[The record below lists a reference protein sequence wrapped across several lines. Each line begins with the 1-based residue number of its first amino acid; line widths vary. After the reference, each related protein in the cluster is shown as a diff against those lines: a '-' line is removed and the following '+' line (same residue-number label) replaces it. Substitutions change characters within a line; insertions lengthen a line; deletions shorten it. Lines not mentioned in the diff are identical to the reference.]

1 MKRLLFLLSVLLTG
15 VSGAW
20 AETVTWTPGL
30 TFNES
35 TTGNFSTGWFTV
47 VSPINGTLNSFTV
60 NLGTGGG
67 GGISRTDAYLAIS
80 RNLKSS
86 TTGFSASDF
95 VAISNESCTTS
106 GSKITLTFNSDA
118 VLNGGSTYYFY
129 WVTESAGVYTTVNQR
144 YYVVSSNQMSVGTVG
159 TTTAYSSSYAMPF
172 SATMTI
178 ADNKYYRIKALYPD
192 GICYLYSNE
201 SNEDKIWKNTSAPS
215 VTALRYVWKATL
227 STGLILQ
234 NVGSSRYIPKLT
246 TGSKTGA
253 DVDYLTATTT
263 DDAEKFSLEDNN
275 PGAQNQP
282 GFIALKSTTAASD
295 VWLNTATSGNA
306 WVGSH
311 DANPNK
317 SGQFLFYQVKKV
329 TFSMPVAVN
338 GGDAVSTIYV
348 AVDGSDSFTLP
359 AGYLYSVDGASE
371 VTNTLAASAIAAA
384 GTSDMT
390 VTVNSEV
397 INATANI
404 TNNKLYHIY
413 TYNNGST
420 EGSTKYY
427 LTSAGQLTSDEA
439 SAADFLFTVTN
450 EGYYVNAGY
459 AWQITA
465 DDGSHYFTNPT
476 EGSRDHYIHTT
487 TNKRQHWEAQVF
499 YWNGSKYAIRATNCT
514 NGSGYDCNAFWT
526 VTDYDSDGTPEAD
539 YDATLNVKHYV
550 WGIEEAGSVTFNLL
564 FQGETIRTVVR
575 NRASVIGTA
584 ALPTDSW
591 NHACCEYSF
600 EPSTI
605 DGETETVDVTMT
617 WNVGDLTFS
626 SDYASAT
633 WYHMSLHNKWA
644 KYNKEVNGT
653 DGHPLYSDKNNVNYD
668 VAGFAGMWAFV
679 GNPLDGVYVI
689 NREAGNG
696 KVLGWTTPPR
706 MQGTNE
712 GSSKRFV
719 LGKKSDTE
727 FTLSYS
733 GFYVNDYEDAGK
745 LKFWNDG
752 RGATADGSAITVE
765 DISLYELSLI
775 ELDEYASE
783 HAEGEYFGVTSSAV
797 TSLRNNIKTAK
808 ASYNAA
814 AYSAAHSAI
823 EALWPGTD
831 NANVVFPE
839 NGFYYIKSSG
849 SRNWGPAYITYS
861 STGLVT
867 QTSKD
872 LNSIIYLSEESSV
885 YKFSVQG
892 LNLQPFTSHSQQARA
907 TDDSGCDVTLS
918 PSSTP
923 GMGLIEN
930 SISGTPTY
938 PSYSKYFHENDG
950 NKVVS
955 WEYNAVAST
964 WAIEKVETVTVT
976 LNSDGASP
984 TATYYATFCAP
995 FSYTVGDGATAYT
1008 LERSGDWLVPTPIVG
1023 EVTAGTP
1030 VLLKGTSGTATLTIG
1045 TGYAATPLTTTSLT
1059 GTYTA
1064 KEIDGEHDYVLGIDG
1079 GVVGFYHWDNNN
1091 LGANRAYYDT
1101 PAAPGVKGFKVQW
1114 DVVDAVK
1121 SVDNA
1126 PQAESAIFNIA
1137 GQRLNKMQKG
1147 VNIVNGKAIIV
1158 K

>member
-1 MKRLLFLLSVLLTG
+1 MCALLGLG
-15 VSGAW
+15 VSGAL

-30 TFNES
+30 SFNES

-60 NLGTGGG
+60 NLGTGSG

-80 RNLKSS
+80 SNLKSS

-129 WVTESAGVYTTVNQR
+129 WVTESSGVYTTVNQR
-144 YYVVSSNQMSVGTVG
+144 YYVLSSTQMSVGTVG
-159 TTTAYSSSYAMPF
+159 TTTASYTNYAMPF

-192 GICYLYSNE
+192 GICYLYSNA
-201 SNEDKIWKNTSAPS
+201 SNENKIWKNTVAPS
-215 VTALRYVWKATL
+215 VTASRYVWKATL

-246 TGSKTGA
+246 TGSYTGA
-253 DVDYLTATTT
+253 QVDYLNATNT
-263 DDAEKFSLEDNN
+263 DDAEKFALEDNN
-275 PGAQNQP
+275 PGSNNQP

-306 WVGSH
+306 YVGSH

-329 TFSMPVAVN
+329 TFSLPVAVN

-359 AGYLYSVDGASE
+359 AGYLYSVDGAAE
-371 VTNTLAASAIAAA
+371 VSNTLAASAISAA
-384 GTSDMT
+384 GTSDMSI
-390 VTVNSEV
+390 TVNAEV

-427 LTSAGQLTSDEA
+427 LTSNGQLTSDEA
-439 SAADFLFTVTN
+439 SAADFLFTATD
-450 EGYYVNAGY
+450 GDYYVNAGY
-459 AWQITA
+459 AWRISTN
-465 DDGSHYFTNPT
+465 DGSSYFTNPDSGT
-476 EGSRDHYIHTT
+476 RNQYIHTT
-487 TNKRQHWEAQVF
+487 TNKRQNWEAQVF
-499 YWNGSKYAIRATNCT
+499 YWNGSKYAIRATNST

-526 VTDYDSDGTPEAD
+526 VTDYNSDGTPEAD
-539 YDATLNVKHYV
+539 YDATLDNKNYV
-550 WGIEEAGSVTFNLL
+550 WGVEDAGSVTFNLK
-564 FQGETIRTVVR
+564 FQGETLRTMIKKRSDVLGNAV
-575 NRASVIGTA
+575 
-584 ALPTDSW
+584 LPTESW

-605 DGETETVDVTMT
+605 DSETETVDITMT

-644 KYNKEVNGT
+644 KYDESINGT
-653 DGHPLYSDKNNVNYD
+653 KGHPLYTDKNEVNYD
-668 VAGFAGMWAFV
+668 VAGFAGMWAFI
-679 GNPLDGVYVI
+679 GNPLDGAYVI
-689 NREAGNG
+689 NREAGDG

-706 MQGTNE
+706 MQSTSE

-719 LGKKSDTE
+719 LGKKSNTE
-727 FTLSYS
+727 FTLCYS
-733 GFYVNDYEDAGK
+733 GFYVNDYGNEGE
-745 LKFWNDG
+745 LKFWNDA
-752 RGATADGSAITVE
+752 RGATSDGSAISVE
-765 DISLYELSLI
+765 AVSLYELSLI

-783 HAEGEYFGVTSSAV
+783 HAEGEYFGVKSSAV
-797 TSLRNNIKTAK
+797 TSLRESIRTAK
-808 ASYNAA
+808 ASYNDA

-823 EALWPGTD
+823 ETLWPGTD

-839 NGFYYIKSSG
+839 SGCYYIKSAG
-849 SRNWGPAYITYS
+849 TRNWGPAYISYS

-872 LNSIIYLSEESSV
+872 LNSIIYLSKESSV
-885 YKFSVQG
+885 YKLSVQG
-892 LNLQPFTSHSQQARA
+892 LNLQPFTSHSQQAQV
-907 TDDSGCDVTLS
+907 TDVEGCDVTLS

-923 GMGLIEN
+923 GMGLIQN
-930 SISGTPTY
+930 SISGTPDY
-938 PSYSKYFHENDG
+938 PSYSKYFHENDVR
-950 NKVVS
+950 KVVS
-955 WEYNAVAST
+955 WEYNAAAST
-964 WAIEKVETVTVT
+964 WAIEEVESITVS
-976 LNSDGASP
+976 LNSDGAGN
-984 TATYYATFCAP
+984 YYATFCAP
-995 FSYTVGDGATAYT
+995 FSYTVSGATAYT
-1008 LERSGDWLVPTPIVG
+1008 LAVSGEWLVPTAVDG
-1023 EVTAGTP
+1023 EVAAGTP
-1030 VLLKGTSGTATLTIG
+1030 VLLKGTSETATLSIG
-1045 TGYAATPLTTTSLT
+1045 SDYATTPVTTTALT

-1064 KEIDGEHDYVLGIDG
+1064 TTIDGDNDYVLGING
-1079 GVVGFYHWDNNN
+1079 GVVGFYHWDSDN
-1091 LGANRAYYDT
+1091 LGANRAYLDT
-1101 PAAPGVKGFKVQW
+1101 PAASGVKGFAINW
-1114 DVVDAVK
+1114 DFTDGIDAMQVVNGQQTKDA
-1121 SVDNA
+1121 
-1126 PQAESAIFNIA
+1126 AIYNLA
-1137 GQRLNKMQKG
+1137 GQRVQKAQKG
-1147 VNIVNGKAIIV
+1147 IYIQNGKKMFV